1 MCSLV
6 EGFMDI
12 GVDGGRGKILELE
25 HAAAVWIWAPLL
37 GGGGA
42 DADLV
47 LAGQQC
53 LHRAQWRQRQQHAR
67 VNLLLAV
74 AARAR
79 HAHQP
84 LVQAR
89 AHVALP
95 ARVAHA
101 VPAPRQPRGRRAAQR
116 QRADIVIAHV
126 AEGRL
131 FLEHV
136 VQGWLGKVSEGGGLG
151 QKGALQAGQVGVRGA
166 QVLLQLSTAAITLG
180 LSLSLS

>member
-1 MCSLV
+1 M
-6 EGFMDI
+6 
-12 GVDGGRGKILELE
+12 
-25 HAAAVWIWAPLL
+25 
-37 GGGGA
+37 
-42 DADLV
+42 
-47 LAGQQC
+47 
-53 LHRAQWRQRQQHAR
+53 
-67 VNLLLAV
+67 
-74 AARAR
+74 
-79 HAHQP
+79 
-84 LVQAR
+84 
-89 AHVALP
+89 ALP

-101 VPAPRQPRGRRAAQR
+101 VPAPRQPRGHRAAQR

-136 VQGWLGKVSEGGGLG
+136 VQGGLGKVSEGGGLG